1 MPFECKADVDDAL
14 PVVCDYVEVLKSGYE
29 MLSVDTVDV
38 FDAKVVDYEREF
50 HRVGSMS
57 PQAFYETVGLVS
69 VSYKVIYEALLG

>member
-1 MPFECKADVDDAL
+1 MSWTE
-14 PVVCDYVEVLKSGYE
+14 S
-29 MLSVDTVDV
+29 DV